1 MYDGNGDTRFN
12 VGASNESMRILSGG
26 NVGIGTTA
34 PSAKLDVRG
43 QTYINNGTSNAL
55 FIDTTVAD
63 NNTRD
68 AIYLFEDD
76 SAASGRQAISWYNGN
91 QLYYKAR
98 LWTEVG
104 GGYASTTFGIDVADN
119 SRTVATRLVINNG
132 NVGIGTTSPGQAL
145 TLGANKNVRLDWGGG
160 TDTTLEMFY
169 DSSYRMGLKF
179 QGNDRMLTL
188 YNYRGDGANTD
199 LVLKNGNV
207 GIGTT
212 APGNLLHVAG
222 QPRFDSVGSA
232 PADISAPVTQNKYY
246 GTNSVVLT
254 SPNTWL
260 KVSINGTDYV
270 IPAYSI

>member
-1 MYDGNGDTRFN
+1 LHIDSTDDNAYALRVQGNTNNALGVWT
-12 VGASNESMRILSGG
+12 GIGIAGEGSNTKTAIIFEDIGVSYSRGKMHFALNNAADQTNATPANAVMTLTPDG

-98 LWTEVG
+98 LWTQVG

-119 SRTVATRLVINNG
+119 SRTVATRLVIN
-132 NVGIGTTSPGQAL
+132 
-145 TLGANKNVRLDWGGG
+145 
-160 TDTTLEMFY
+160 
-169 DSSYRMGLKF
+169 
-179 QGNDRMLTL
+179 
-188 YNYRGDGANTD
+188 
-199 LVLKNGNV
+199 NGNV